1 MKAMTN
7 KLTKVGTVP
16 ITIENHFCSHM
27 DPATSANLIAAS
39 ELAPHNN
46 KFGNMWRDK
55 EHRAK
60 TRHDW
65 DNVPRHYYSNY
76 KTNMVRDAHFMA
88 KKIVDDHVSGKVKHA
103 DDCIAQHD
111 PTGNITC
118 NCKAKEKKIADKK
131 RFRSYIGGVR
141 SRVKSKRVVK
151 NAYNL
156 YKPFRPCRRTCCTN
170 HNPMFHAQR
179 MQQEHLQRM
188 HASATKL
195 MIMKVVPERPYSADS
210 ATKAFNAYVKD
221 IDFHGS
227 NIHGEARKRR
237 DTLIAKKSMRMKS
250 LGIEGIEER
259 HEGEEDDLKGGSS
272 HGMSLLGLG
281 GLGESMRSKMTSSN
295 LNLLKKELEG
305 TMNLDD

>member
-1 MKAMTN
+1 
-7 KLTKVGTVP
+7 
-16 ITIENHFCSHM
+16 
-27 DPATSANLIAAS
+27 
-39 ELAPHNN
+39 
-46 KFGNMWRDK
+46 
-55 EHRAK
+55 
-60 TRHDW
+60 
-65 DNVPRHYYSNY
+65 
-76 KTNMVRDAHFMA
+76 
-88 KKIVDDHVSGKVKHA
+88 
-103 DDCIAQHD
+103 
-111 PTGNITC
+111 
-118 NCKAKEKKIADKK
+118 
-131 RFRSYIGGVR
+131 
-141 SRVKSKRVVK
+141 
-151 NAYNL
+151 
-156 YKPFRPCRRTCCTN
+156 
-170 HNPMFHAQR
+170 
-179 MQQEHLQRM
+179 M